1 MENNKITVVVNE
13 EIRDLMERTWLD
25 YILKQDIIK
34 GIINDHKFDEDDSIL
49 SSKVFKSYEKQCL
62 ESKIAYEAVCDELT
76 KTCVPENLKDTNIS
90 WSLDFDSC
98 VLTITVHEG

>member
-34 GIINDHKFDEDDSIL
+34 GIINDYKSDEDDSIL
-49 SSKVFKSYEKQCL
+49 LAKVFNRLSRFSFL
-62 ESKIAYEAVCDELT
+62 LSKISLLFSSSPIADNTATPASEFKLRGLPFLST
-76 KTCVPENLKDTNIS
+76 KP
-90 WSLDFDSC
+90 
-98 VLTITVHEG
+98 